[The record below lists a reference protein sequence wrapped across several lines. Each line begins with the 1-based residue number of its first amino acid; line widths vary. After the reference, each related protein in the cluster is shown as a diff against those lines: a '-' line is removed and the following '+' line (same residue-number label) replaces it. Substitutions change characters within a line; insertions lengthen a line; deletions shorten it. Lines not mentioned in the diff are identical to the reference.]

1 MAKVIICKNPFRPQ
15 VERELVSVRAGTR
28 VDTMLRQQA
37 LVKGRAGR
45 LQRLSTF
52 VVQVNGQYLL
62 ADQWARRI
70 RSDDVVIVSLVP
82 EGGGGSNPLR
92 FVLQIALIALAAWAG
107 FAIGGVWGAL
117 AAAGISMVGSMLLN
131 LVFPPP
137 RPNAMQAREQASPT
151 HTLSAQGNSARLQE
165 AIPVMYGRH
174 LIYPDFAS
182 QPYTEAD
189 SNNVYLYQL
198 FCLGQGDLEIEKIR
212 IEETSIE
219 NFAEVTW
226 EVVRPGGLVTLFPD
240 NVVTSNIVQ
249 NLELKAL
256 NEEGGGGYM
265 GPYVTN
271 PAGTK
276 CNVIGIDIALPMGL
290 YYAEDDGSLGRVRV
304 SWRVEA
310 RPINDVGAPLGEWT
324 LLGEEF
330 WWENTATP
338 QVMSFRYG
346 VPDGRFE
353 VRAMRVGNTDLD
365 QRCANTVSWAGM
377 RAYLPSQQSYGN
389 VTMLA
394 VAMRA
399 TNNLNQSTSR
409 RINVIATRKL
419 QTWDPVAGWSQ
430 ELRATRSPAWAAAD
444 MLRNRTYGRGM
455 PDTAYNLPEL
465 YRLAQVWEQRGDYYD
480 DVIDTTMTLWD
491 ALSRAVR
498 VGRAMPMYYAGLI
511 DFVRN
516 EPRSIPRAMFTPD
529 NIIEGSFSIDYS
541 FIEHDS
547 PDHVIVEYI
556 DGETWQPAEVECV
569 LPGGTQDRPARVP
582 LPGVTNRSQA
592 WREGISMAASNRDQ
606 RTMTTLR
613 TEMEGHIPNY
623 LDLVTVVHDVPKW
636 GLSGFVTGW
645 NPTTRRLQVSEPLEW
660 YGDETH
666 YISLRQRD
674 GVPRGPFRVTPGADA
689 LECVIASA
697 PADLYI
703 SDGIIEEPTLYTFG
717 PGERTGL
724 RALVRRA
731 VPDEDGNVT
740 LELVNY
746 ADSVHTAELGGEVP
760 PPPPPS
766 LLPSTPDAPIVA
778 EVTVYATATP
788 GEQIASCTPARGAQ
802 VYEFEA
808 SQDQGQTWARL
819 GADTVPSLTIRLPVG
834 PWWVR
839 ARGVGKNPGPWKTW
853 QGHISATMLPPPVLT
868 HFVASPVLWGIRL
881 AWTWPSAIRLR
892 YIEIWHSRTPNFSDA
907 TPLGQFAFPQGS
919 HEMLNLAITTE
930 LYFWARV
937 RDEADQPGPWYCSL
951 IHISEP
957 TRPRTPSQGAG
968 GYNELITEEIVTGG
982 LGELI
987 MGDIRDIP
995 NIRDAVDEISVD
1007 LGELNGRVDEINGQV
1022 QELLSAGEWDPA
1034 AAYAVGTVVFADG
1047 KMYRAKQAV
1056 PAGTPVSDAAHWELI
1071 GDYASIADGLAALA
1085 VQAQE
1090 TISRVDQA
1098 EGRIQANAEQIS
1110 TVAGKIDDP
1119 STGLGAL
1126 GSAVQSMRTQVG
1138 QLESGLQSLS
1148 EATTVLSSQVDGLE
1162 QAQQG
1167 LATAVNSLSTRVT
1180 LAEGRLDAQSSSITQ
1195 LGASVSNADAK
1206 AVAAQQAAAAA
1217 ADAAG
1222 AKGEVI
1228 FSSTAPPAAK
1238 RLAQNLWIDTTGNA
1252 NAPKRWNGSAWVVV
1266 TDRAASD
1273 AAAAAAA
1280 AKAAADAAQATANQK
1295 ADTSTV
1301 QALTN
1306 RVTATEQGLT
1316 AQGESVTKID
1326 ARLSAGL
1333 DSDSLLPD
1341 YMMANPDSW
1350 YSYYPGTDLAPNFIR
1365 VTDGKIAPTVFHFD
1379 AGRTFNFSVVTLP
1392 ITQQYRIQAWMRRS
1406 PDSDGQ
1412 MRITY
1417 KYRKTTDGDSG
1428 LQTNYSSAS
1437 VIGQVPADG
1446 QWHLVDFVYQ
1456 AAASVI
1462 ADGFTGIRFGFAIN
1476 YTSTK
1481 GWAQIQGYRVTR
1493 VAQGADINPDE
1504 VATAQSVTS
1513 LSGTVTQQGNTIT
1526 SQGRDLTALQNEVR
1540 DPNTGLAATAGA
1552 LNDTNSRVTS
1562 IEGKQEA
1569 QATNQL
1575 VLNAEV
1581 KRLQSDEDAEL
1592 ERVLNQWQTRASLAE
1607 FKNVQAEENRAL
1619 AESIT
1624 TLAVNL
1630 EQGSAAVEQIMR
1642 SMVEMEGEFA
1652 KVSAAWGVKLQANAN
1667 GVRYVAGVGL
1677 DLTNESGVMQSTFAV
1692 LADRFAVMH
1701 AVNGNPTTVFSVQGG
1716 TSILNTA
1723 LIGDASITSAKI
1735 QSLDANK
1742 IESANLAAKLATL
1755 GTAYVSAAHIHW
1767 AQIQKVHIVDAA
1779 VDTLKLA
1786 GNAVTIHASVTAP
1799 YFSPGYVQSERAV
1812 NLTFYLPYA
1821 ADITLIANVEPFTIL
1836 NGSGARDAFSDI
1848 WYDNGGY
1855 IIARVA
1861 SVRDLNSV
1869 LSTGGSATFKGWLA
1883 AGPHSIT
1890 MRQKP
1895 SLGGNTVFPAAS
1907 MVALIAMR

>member
-1 MAKVIICKNPFRPQ
+1 MAKVIVCRNPFRPQ
-15 VERELVSVRAGTR
+15 VERELVTVRAGTR

-62 ADQWARRI
+62 AGQWARRI
-70 RSDDVVIVSLVP
+70 RSGDVVIVSLLP

-92 FVLQIALIALAAWAG
+92 FVLQIAMIALAAWVG
-107 FAIGGVWGAL
+107 FTIGGVWGAL
-117 AAAGISMVGSMLLN
+117 AAAGVSMASTMFLN
-131 LVFPPP
+131 LVLPPP
-137 RPNAMQAREQASPT
+137 KPNAMQAREQASPT

-198 FCLGQGDLEIEKIR
+198 FCLGQGELEIEKIR
-212 IEETSIE
+212 IEETPIE

-226 EVVRPGGLVTLFPD
+226 EVVRPGGFVTLFPD

-353 VRAMRVGNTDLD
+353 VRAMRVGNKDLD

-377 RAYLPSQQSYGN
+377 RAYLPSQRSYGN

-455 PDTAYNLPEL
+455 PDTAYNLLEL
-465 YRLAQVWEQRGDYYD
+465 YRLAQIWEQRGDYYD
-480 DVIDTTMTLWD
+480 DVIDTTLTLWD

-569 LPGGTQDRPARVP
+569 LPGGTQDRPARVQ
-582 LPGVTNRSQA
+582 LPGVTNRGQA
-592 WREGISMAASNRDQ
+592 WREGISMAAANRDQ
-606 RTMTTLR
+606 RTAPTLR
-613 TEMEGHIPNY
+613 TTLAGHIPNY

-674 GVPRGPFRVTPGADA
+674 GVPRGPFRVTPGAHE
-689 LECVIASA
+689 LECLIASP

-724 RALVRRA
+724 KALVRRA

-802 VYEFEA
+802 AYEFEA
-808 SQDQGQTWARL
+808 SQDQGQTWTRL
-819 GADTVPSLTIRLPVG
+819 GADTIPSLTIRLAVG

-839 ARGVGKNPGPWKTW
+839 ARGVGKNPGPWTTW

-919 HEMLNLAITTE
+919 HEILNLAITTE

-937 RDEADQPGPWYCSL
+937 RDEADQPGPWYPQSG
-951 IHISEP
+951 P
-957 TRPRTPSQGAG
+957 GVRGTPSQDAG
-968 GYNELITEEIVTGG
+968 GYNELITEEIVAGG

-995 NIRDAVDEISVD
+995 SIRDAVGELNVD

-1034 AAYAVGTVVFADG
+1034 TAYAVGTVVFADG
-1047 KMYRAKQAV
+1047 KMYRARQAV

-1110 TVAGKIDDP
+1110 TVAGKVDDP

-1148 EATTVLSSQVDGLE
+1148 EATTALSSRVDGLN
-1162 QAQQG
+1162 QAQQA
-1167 LATAVNSLSTRVT
+1167 LATAVGSLGTRV
-1180 LAEGRLDAQSSSITQ
+1180 EQ
-1195 LGASVSNADAK
+1195 
-1206 AVAAQQAAAAA
+1206 
-1217 ADAAG
+1217 
-1222 AKGEVI
+1222 
-1228 FSSTAPPAAK
+1228 
-1238 RLAQNLWIDTTGNA
+1238 
-1252 NAPKRWNGSAWVVV
+1252 
-1266 TDRAASD
+1266 
-1273 AAAAAAA
+1273 
-1280 AKAAADAAQATANQK
+1280 
-1295 ADTSTV
+1295 
-1301 QALTN
+1301 
-1306 RVTATEQGLT
+1306 TEQGLL
-1316 AQGESVTKID
+1316 AQGQSITKID
-1326 ARLSAGL
+1326 ARLTADQ

-1365 VTDGKIAPTVFHFD
+1365 VADGKIALTVFHFD

-1462 ADGFTGIRFGFAIN
+1462 ADGFTGIRFGFAVN
-1476 YTSTK
+1476 YSSTK

-1493 VAQGADINPDE
+1493 VVQGADINPAE
-1504 VATAQSVTS
+1504 IATAQSVTS

-1552 LNDTNSRVTS
+1552 LNDTKSRVTS

-1581 KRLQSDEDAEL
+1581 KRLQSDEDADL
-1592 ERVLNQWQTRASLAE
+1592 ERVLNLYRTQASLAE
-1607 FKNVQAEENRAL
+1607 FKTVQADENRAL
-1619 AESIT
+1619 AESIM
-1624 TLAVNL
+1624 TLTASID
-1630 EQGSAAVEQIMR
+1630 QGSAAVEQIMR

-1716 TSILNTA
+1716 TSILNSA
-1723 LIGDASITSAKI
+1723 LIGNASIGEAKIADAAISRAKI
-1735 QSLDANK
+1735 QS
-1742 IESANLAAKLATL
+1742 AAV
-1755 GTAYVSAAHIHW
+1755 GE
-1767 AQIQKVHIVDAA
+1767 AQIENAA
-1779 VDTLKLA
+1779 VTNAKIRNAAISSAKIGDAQVETLKLA

-1799 YFSPGYVQSERAV
+1799 YYSPGHAQTERAI
-1812 NLTFYLPYA
+1812 NLSFYLPYA
-1821 ADITLIANVEPFTIL
+1821 ADFTLIANVEPFTIL
-1836 NGSGARDAFSDI
+1836 SGSGARDAFSDI

-1890 MRQKP
+1890 MLQKP

>member
-15 VERELVSVRAGTR
+15 VERELVTVRAGTR

-37 LVKGRAGR
+37 LVKGRAGQM
-45 LQRLSTF
+45 QRLATF

-70 RSDDVVIVSLVP
+70 RSDDVVIVSLLP

-92 FVLQIALIALAAWAG
+92 FVLQIALIAAAVYTGGLAGAAWGAT
-107 FAIGGVWGAL
+107 AGAL
-117 AAAGISMVGSMLLN
+117 VSAGVMMVGTLLLN
-131 LVFPPP
+131 LAFPPP
-137 RPNAMQAREQASPT
+137 KPNTMQAREQASPT
-151 HTLSAQGNSARLQE
+151 HTLSAQGNMARLQE
-165 AIPVMYGRH
+165 AIPVLYGRH
-174 LIYPDFAS
+174 MIYPDFAA

-212 IEETSIE
+212 IEETPIE

-249 NLELKAL
+249 SLELKAL
-256 NEEGGGGYM
+256 NEAGGGYM

-276 CNVIGIDIALPMGL
+276 CNVIGIDISLPTGL
-290 YYAEDDGSLGRVRV
+290 FYANDEAGLDPVSV
-304 SWRVEA
+304 SWRIEA
-310 RPINDVGAPLGEWT
+310 RPIDDAGAALGQWT
-324 LLGEEF
+324 VLGEEY
-330 WWENTATP
+330 WREATATP
-338 QVMSFRYG
+338 QVKSFRYN

-353 VRAMRVGNTDLD
+353 VRAIRVGNKELD
-365 QRCANTVSWAGM
+365 QRYQNTVVWAGL
-377 RAYLPSQQSYGN
+377 RAYLPSRQSYGN

-419 QTWDPVAGWSQ
+419 QTWDPAAGWSQ

-480 DVIDTTMTLWD
+480 DVIDTTLTLWD

-582 LPGVTNRSQA
+582 LPGVTNRGQA
-592 WREGISMAASNRDQ
+592 WREGISMAAANRDQ
-606 RTMTTLR
+606 RTMPTLR
-613 TEMEGHIPNY
+613 TTLAGHIPNY

-666 YISLRQRD
+666 YISLRQRN
-674 GVPRGPFRVTPGADA
+674 GVPRGPFRVTPGAHE

-703 SDGIIEEPTLYTFG
+703 SDGIIEEPTLYAFG

-724 RALVRRA
+724 KALVRRA

-746 ADSVHTAELGGEVP
+746 ADSVHAAELGGEVP

-802 VYEFEA
+802 MYEFEA

-819 GADTVPSLTIRLPVG
+819 GADTIPSLTIRLPVG

-839 ARGVGKNPGPWKTW
+839 ARGVGKNPGPWTTW

-937 RDEADQPGPWYCSL
+937 RDEADQPGPWYPQSG
-951 IHISEP
+951 P
-957 TRPRTPSQGAG
+957 GVRGTPSQDAG
-968 GYNELITEEIVTGG
+968 GYNDLITPEIVGG
-982 LGELI
+982 ALGEVI

-995 NIRDAVDEISVD
+995 SIRDAVDEISVD
-1007 LGELNGRVDEINGQV
+1007 LGELNGRVDEINDQV

-1034 AAYAVGTVVFADG
+1034 VAYAVGTVVFADG
-1047 KMYRAKQAV
+1047 KMYRAKKAV

-1071 GDYASIADGLAALA
+1071 GDYASITDGLAALA
-1085 VQAQE
+1085 IQSQQ
-1090 TISRVDQA
+1090 TISRVENA
-1098 EGRIQANAEQIS
+1098 EGLIQANAEQIS

-1119 STGLGAL
+1119 DTGLGAL
-1126 GSAVQSMRTQVG
+1126 GSSVQSMRTQVG
-1138 QLESGLQSLS
+1138 QLQDGLQSLS
-1148 EATTVLSSQVDGLE
+1148 ESTTALSSRVDGLD
-1162 QAQQG
+1162 QAQRG
-1167 LATAVNSLSTRVT
+1167 LATAVQSLTTRVT
-1180 LAEGRLDAQSSSITQ
+1180 ATEGRLDSQASSITQ
-1195 LGASVSNADAK
+1195 LGTSVTNADAK
-1206 AVAAQQAAAAA
+1206 AVAAQQAASAA

-1228 FSSTAPPAAK
+1228 FGSTAPPAAK
-1238 RLAQNLWIDTTGNA
+1238 RLAQNLWIDTAGNA
-1252 NAPKRWNGSAWVVV
+1252 NTPKRWNGSAWVAV
-1266 TDRAASD
+1266 TDKAASD
-1273 AAAAAAA
+1273 AASAAVA

-1295 ADTSTV
+1295 ADASAV
-1301 QALTN
+1301 NALT
-1306 RVTATEQGLT
+1306 
-1316 AQGESVTKID
+1316 
-1326 ARLSAGL
+1326 
-1333 DSDSLLPD
+1333 
-1341 YMMANPDSW
+1341 
-1350 YSYYPGTDLAPNFIR
+1350 
-1365 VTDGKIAPTVFHFD
+1365 
-1379 AGRTFNFSVVTLP
+1379 
-1392 ITQQYRIQAWMRRS
+1392 
-1406 PDSDGQ
+1406 
-1412 MRITY
+1412 
-1417 KYRKTTDGDSG
+1417 
-1428 LQTNYSSAS
+1428 
-1437 VIGQVPADG
+1437 
-1446 QWHLVDFVYQ
+1446 
-1456 AAASVI
+1456 
-1462 ADGFTGIRFGFAIN
+1462 
-1476 YTSTK
+1476 
-1481 GWAQIQGYRVTR
+1481 TR
-1493 VAQGADINPDE
+1493 VEHAEGGLA
-1504 VATAQSVTS
+1504 
-1513 LSGTVTQQGNTIT
+1513 
-1526 SQGRDLTALQNEVR
+1526 SQGQAVTALQNTVN
-1540 DPNTGLAATAGA
+1540 DPSTGVAATAGA
-1552 LNDTNSRVTS
+1552 LNDTKSRVTDV
-1562 IEGKQEA
+1562 EGRQDA
-1569 QATNQL
+1569 MASNQL
-1575 VLNAEV
+1575 ILSADI
-1581 KRLQSDEDAEL
+1581 KRQAPDENAEL
-1592 ERVLNQWQTRASLAE
+1592 ERVLNQWQTQANLSE
-1607 FKNVQAEENRAL
+1607 FKSVQADENRAL

-1624 TLAVNL
+1624 TLTAVIG
-1630 EQGSAAVEQIMR
+1630 QDSAAVEEIMR
-1642 SMVEMEGEFA
+1642 SLVELDGRI
-1652 KVSAAWGVKLQANAN
+1652 AASWGLKLQTNQNGVK
-1667 GVRYVAGVGL
+1667 YVAGVGL

-1799 YFSPGYVQSERAV
+1799 YFSPGYVQAERAV

-1821 ADITLIANVEPFTIL
+1821 ADITLIANVEPFTIFD
-1836 NGSGARDAFSDI
+1836 GSGARDAFSDI

>member
-1 MAKVIICKNPFRPQ
+1 MAKVIICRNPFRPQ

-28 VDTMLRQQA
+28 IDTMLRQQA

-70 RSDDVVIVSLVP
+70 RSDDVVIVSLLP

-92 FVLQIALIALAAWAG
+92 FILQIVLIAAAVALPGMAPASWGLLNA
-107 FAIGGVWGAL
+107 AGGVSALGAM
-117 AAAGISMVGSMLLN
+117 ASAGIMIAGTMLLN
-131 LVFPPP
+131 LAFPPP
-137 RPNAMQAREQASPT
+137 KPNAMQAREQASPT
-151 HTLSAQGNSARLQE
+151 HTLSAQGNMARLQE
-165 AIPVMYGRH
+165 AIPVLYGRH
-174 LIYPDFAS
+174 MIYPDFAA

-189 SNNVYLYQL
+189 SNNIFLYQL
-198 FCLGQGDLEIEKIR
+198 LCLGQGELEIEKIR
-212 IEETSIE
+212 IEETPIE

-249 NLELKAL
+249 SLELKAL
-256 NEEGGGGYM
+256 NEAGGGYM

-276 CNVIGIDIALPMGL
+276 CNVIGIDISLPTGL
-290 YYAEDDGSLGRVRV
+290 FYANDEAGLDPVSV
-304 SWRVEA
+304 SWRIEA
-310 RPINDVGAPLGEWT
+310 RPIDDAGAALGQWT
-324 LLGEEF
+324 VLGEEY
-330 WWENTATP
+330 WREATATP
-338 QVMSFRYG
+338 QVKSFRYN

-353 VRAMRVGNTDLD
+353 VRAIRVGNKELD
-365 QRCANTVSWAGM
+365 QRYQNTVVWAGL

-394 VAMRA
+394 MVMRA
-399 TNNLNQSTSR
+399 TNNLNQSTAR
-409 RINVIATRKL
+409 RVNVIATRKL

-465 YRLAQVWEQRGDYYD
+465 YRLAQIWEQRGDYYD

-569 LPGGTQDRPARVP
+569 LPGGTQDRPARVQ
-582 LPGVTNRSQA
+582 LPGVTNRGQA
-592 WREGISMAASNRDQ
+592 WREGISMAAANRDQ
-606 RTMTTLR
+606 RTAPTLR
-613 TEMEGHIPNY
+613 TTLAGHIPNY

-766 LLPSTPDAPIVA
+766 LLLSTPDAPIVA

-819 GADTVPSLTIRLPVG
+819 GADTIPSLTIRLPVG

-919 HEMLNLAITTE
+919 HEILNLAITTE

-937 RDEADQPGPWYCSL
+937 RDEADQPGPWYPQSG
-951 IHISEP
+951 P
-957 TRPRTPSQGAG
+957 GVRGTPSQDAG
-968 GYNELITEEIVTGG
+968 GYNELITEEIVSGG

-995 NIRDAVDEISVD
+995 SIRDAVGEISVD
-1007 LGELNGRVDEINGQV
+1007 LRELNGRVDEINGQV
-1022 QELLSAGEWDPA
+1022 QELLNAGEWDPA

-1047 KMYRAKQAV
+1047 KMYRAKKAV

-1090 TISRVDQA
+1090 TISRVDRA

-1119 STGLGAL
+1119 NTGLGAL

-1148 EATTVLSSQVDGLE
+1148 EATTALSSRVDGLD

-1167 LATAVNSLSTRVT
+1167 LATAVGSLGTRV
-1180 LAEGRLDAQSSSITQ
+1180 EQ
-1195 LGASVSNADAK
+1195 
-1206 AVAAQQAAAAA
+1206 
-1217 ADAAG
+1217 
-1222 AKGEVI
+1222 
-1228 FSSTAPPAAK
+1228 
-1238 RLAQNLWIDTTGNA
+1238 
-1252 NAPKRWNGSAWVVV
+1252 
-1266 TDRAASD
+1266 
-1273 AAAAAAA
+1273 
-1280 AKAAADAAQATANQK
+1280 
-1295 ADTSTV
+1295 
-1301 QALTN
+1301 
-1306 RVTATEQGLT
+1306 TEQGLL
-1316 AQGESVTKID
+1316 AQGQSVMSLQSSLNTLSETAGVGRNLLINSDVELVRTTPVYLFGRYYLSEDFIPGQEYTLVTCVTHHKDPSDTLNSAVRVWAGGASNYVGEVAREEDRRIRVLRFTKND
-1326 ARLSAGL
+1326 RN
-1333 DSDSLLPD
+1333 DSPRDLRF
-1341 YMMANPDSW
+1341 
-1350 YSYYPGTDLAPNFIR
+1350 YYAPSPGTQPGEAIVHWAALYKGNVTPPLELPSR
-1365 VTDGKIAPTVFHFD
+1365 VDGLEAATT
-1379 AGRTFNFSVVTLP
+1379 ANAQA
-1392 ITQQYRIQAWMRRS
+1392 TQAL
-1406 PDSDGQ
+1406 
-1412 MRITY
+1412 
-1417 KYRKTTDGDSG
+1417 TT
-1428 LQTNYSSAS
+1428 
-1437 VIGQVPADG
+1437 
-1446 QWHLVDFVYQ
+1446 
-1456 AAASVI
+1456 
-1462 ADGFTGIRFGFAIN
+1462 
-1476 YTSTK
+1476 
-1481 GWAQIQGYRVTR
+1481 
-1493 VAQGADINPDE
+1493 
-1504 VATAQSVTS
+1504 
-1513 LSGTVTQQGNTIT
+1513 TVTQQGNTIT

-1581 KRLQSDEDAEL
+1581 KRLQSDEDAYL
-1592 ERVLNQWQTRASLAE
+1592 ESVLNQWQTKASLAE
-1607 FKNVQAEENRAL
+1607 LKTVQADDNRAL
-1619 AESIT
+1619 AESIRVVQ
-1624 TLAVNL
+1624 AEIGGVAG
-1630 EQGSAAVEQIMR
+1630 QASAASAAVQETMQAL
-1642 SMVEMEGEFA
+1642 VQLEGDFA
-1652 KVSAAWGVKLQANAN
+1652 KVSATWGIKLQANTN